1 MSKPASRGLS
11 IFARTFVLLA
21 VALLTA
27 QAVGIALLVMHT
39 PVYEPPVHPPEVVA
53 LLSTRMP
60 AGTRTLKVHDSAQ
73 APMPPIGQVR
83 DPFAEM
89 LLAHWLDVPAAQVRF
104 YRHANDREA
113 PQPVMLPPQ
122 RWSTQERAVDA
133 EGVAD
138 ERAGAQGLPPF
149 PHNWPRDG
157 QPGALSGTGP
167 GPDEMH
173 GAWESER
180 LTPGVPLLDG
190 FTAALQQPDG
200 RWRTV
205 ESPRRRFSGE
215 FKTHVVLLFL
225 AGLLANVPLAWW
237 FSRALSA
244 PIKRF
249 AEAAD
254 RLGRNPDAAALQR
267 TGPPE
272 IVRAADSFNA
282 MQARLN
288 RLINE
293 RTHMVAAIA
302 HDLRTPLARLSFRL
316 DGLQPPLRD
325 KALADIDEMKAMI
338 SAALDFIQNDRH
350 RGERAPLDLRLLVES
365 VVDNATDIGADA
377 KLLPG
382 PEITL
387 DGDPLALRRAVMNL
401 LENALKYGKHARLQL
416 QRDGEDGVLW
426 IDDDGPGIDPTQR
439 EQLLLPFVRGESSRN
454 RDTGGIGL
462 GLSVAHS
469 IVLVHGGDLRLDNR
483 ARGGLRVTVRLPCM
497 PERR

>member
-1 MSKPASRGLS
+1 M
-11 IFARTFVLLA
+11 
-21 VALLTA
+21 
-27 QAVGIALLVMHT
+27 
-39 PVYEPPVHPPEVVA
+39 HPPEVVA

-180 LTPGVPLLDG
+180 LTPASRYWMASPLPCNNP
-190 FTAALQQPDG
+190 TAAGAP
-200 RWRTV
+200 WN
-205 ESPRRRFSGE
+205 RRVAASGE

-237 FSRALSA
+237 FRGRCRHRSSALPKPPTA
-244 PIKRF
+244 W
-249 AEAAD
+249 AAT
-254 RLGRNPDAAALQR
+254 RCR
-267 TGPPE
+267 
-272 IVRAADSFNA
+272 RAATHWPA
-282 MQARLN
+282 GN
-288 RLINE
+288 RTRSRFVQCDAGAPE
-293 RTHMVAAIA
+293 
-302 HDLRTPLARLSFRL
+302 
-316 DGLQPPLRD
+316 PPD
-325 KALADIDEMKAMI
+325 
-338 SAALDFIQNDRH
+338 Q
-350 RGERAPLDLRLLVES
+350 
-365 VVDNATDIGADA
+365 
-377 KLLPG
+377 
-382 PEITL
+382 
-387 DGDPLALRRAVMNL
+387 
-401 LENALKYGKHARLQL
+401 
-416 QRDGEDGVLW
+416 
-426 IDDDGPGIDPTQR
+426 
-439 EQLLLPFVRGESSRN
+439 
-454 RDTGGIGL
+454 
-462 GLSVAHS
+462 
-469 IVLVHGGDLRLDNR
+469 
-483 ARGGLRVTVRLPCM
+483 
-497 PERR
+497 